1 MLIDILL
8 CILLIFLFFNHSEE
22 AHESDD
28 NNYNLDKNDLT
39 VTDRETGHILLV
51 RHRFGVIS
59 SYGILPEQRL
69 TVPLKSWRLGENPF
83 PNNKLYSDTY
93 EGIDGQQHRL
103 VIRTDVD
110 FNTLLDRYESE
121 IKKAS

>member
-1 MLIDILL
+1 MP
-8 CILLIFLFFNHSEE
+8 EKPE
-22 AHESDD
+22 D
-28 NNYNLDKNDLT
+28 NNYKLDKHDLT

-69 TVPLKSWRLGENPF
+69 TVPLKSWRIGENPF

-93 EGIDGQQHRL
+93 QGIDGQQHRL
-103 VIRTDVD
+103 VIRPDVD
-110 FNTLLDRYESE
+110 FNTLLDRYETQ
-121 IKKAS
+121 IKKRVS

>member
-1 MLIDILL
+1 MLIDLLL
-8 CILLIFLFFNHSEE
+8 CILLIYLFFGHSEE
-22 AHESDD
+22 SHESAD
-28 NNYNLDKNDLT
+28 NNYNLDKHDLT

-103 VIRTDVD
+103 VIRPDVD

>member
-1 MLIDILL
+1 MLIDLLL
-8 CILLIFLFFNHSEE
+8 CILLIYIFFSQSEE
-22 AHESDD
+22 SHESDD
-28 NNYNLDKNDLT
+28 NNYNLDKHDLT

-103 VIRTDVD
+103 VIRPDVD